1 VEFGSMKRWYV
12 IQVFAGS
19 EERVKADIEKRIQEE
34 QLQDFFGSVLVPSAK
49 AKSLFAEVDEK
60 DQQLFPGYV
69 LVEAEMGP
77 EVMRLVTA
85 APRVL
90 RFLGGKEPV
99 SLNKKEIDRM
109 LSQVKG
115 EITIAAPKSDFVV
128 GSEVE
133 IKEGPFT
140 GFVGIIDKVHE
151 ESEKLTV
158 MVSIFGR
165 MTPVE
170 LSFQQV
176 SR

>member
-1 VEFGSMKRWYV
+1 MKRWYV

-19 EERVKADIEKRIQEE
+19 EERVKADIEKRIQEK
-34 QLQDFFGSVLVPSAK
+34 QLQEIFGQVLVPSAK
-49 AKSLFAEVDEK
+49 SKPFFAMVDEK

-69 LVEAEMGP
+69 LVEAEMSP
-77 EVMRLVTA
+77 EVMRLVADT
-85 APRVL
+85 PRVL

-99 SLNKKEIDRM
+99 SLSKKEIDRM
-109 LSQVKG
+109 LLQVTG
-115 EITIAAPKSDFVV
+115 EIAVAAPKSDFVV

-133 IKEGPFT
+133 ITEGPFT

-170 LSFQQV
+170 LTFQQV